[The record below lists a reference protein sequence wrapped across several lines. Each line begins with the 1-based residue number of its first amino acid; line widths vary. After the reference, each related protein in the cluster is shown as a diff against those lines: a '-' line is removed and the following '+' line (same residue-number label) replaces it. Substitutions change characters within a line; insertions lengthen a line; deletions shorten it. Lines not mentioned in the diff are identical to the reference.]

1 MPIAHLVSLLLLVV
15 SCCSGSSASAAD
27 SQPIEG
33 PVELLAVL
41 LDAQVSHAAK
51 FSRCEF
57 TATVVE
63 NHEPMDISGVRTL
76 PFPADPRAQRSN
88 RTVSEFYCLADQG
101 AHYYRGTTAMFDP
114 PSSPGAPGR
123 PLEVISANG
132 EEHWLYQGSN
142 GKWTLQSRKN
152 PGLAD
157 FFKKTEIAPDQLWFR
172 SYFQYR
178 PLTDILKPEKM
189 PETRFK
195 TVITREGEHRVRV
208 EHLLQHPTFP
218 GQVGKIWCVG
228 DLSQGA
234 NLVEYGST
242 TAQSGTRKAELT
254 WIEHAPGTW
263 TLQKYRAT
271 HTAPEMSKPH
281 IVSEVEY
288 KGVNLNP
295 IIPAGRF
302 RVESF
307 KDAPVSEV
315 IDSRGGTVKI
325 RRTTEPEISESELR
339 RLAEEAKDSGFSSP
353 KKDK

>member
-1 MPIAHLVSLLLLVV
+1 MSYSHLVPLLLLVV

-27 SQPIEG
+27 APPIEG

-41 LDAQVSHAAK
+41 LDAQVSHSAK

-57 TATVVE
+57 TATVIE
-63 NHEPMDISGVRTL
+63 IHEPMDISGVRPL
-76 PFPADPRAQRSN
+76 PFTADPRAQKSN
-88 RTVSEFYCLADQG
+88 RSVSEFYCLTDHG
-101 AHYYRGTTAMFDP
+101 AHYYRGTTATFDP
-114 PSSPGAPGR
+114 ASRSEVKGR

-132 EEHWLYQGSN
+132 EEHWLSQGAS
-142 GKWTLQSRKN
+142 GKWSLTSRKT

-157 FFKKTEIAPDQLWFR
+157 FFKNTEIAPDQLWFR

-178 PLTDILKPEKM
+178 PLTDILRPEKM
-189 PETRFK
+189 PSTRSK

-208 EHLLQHPTFP
+208 EHILQHPMFP
-218 GQVGKIWCVG
+218 GQVGRIWCVG

-234 NLVEYGST
+234 NLVEYGTT

-281 IVSEVEY
+281 IISEVEY
-288 KGVNLNP
+288 KGISLNP
-295 IIPAGRF
+295 VIPPGRF

-307 KDAPVSEV
+307 KGAPVSEV
-315 IDSRGGTVKI
+315 IDSRSGTVKI
-325 RRTTEPEISESELR
+325 RRTAEPEISESELR